1 MTTTPAARPAFGTVL
16 ADQMSIATY
25 ADGAWQAD
33 KLAPVAPIPMH
44 PSAHVLHYASTCFE
58 GFKAYRYADGSI
70 HVFRMDRH
78 IARLRQ
84 SARLLLLPVPDEAQ
98 LERMILQTI
107 DRQPRAG
114 AGAPGRAVHAAGA
127 VRHDAEHRRGVAA
140 VERSHADRAGEPGVG
155 LLRGRHE
162 AAAHLCR
169 RSEAPHGRA
178 PWHGQDGRQLCRCH
192 GSDARGQGKVQD
204 RPGPVLSRRVG
215 AGNRR
220 CQLPADPRRPHPHAQ
235 PRHDVPA
242 RRHA

>member
-16 ADQMSIATY
+16 ADQMSVATY
-25 ADGAWQAD
+25 AAGAWQAD
-33 KLAPVAPIPMH
+33 KLTPVAPIPMH

-84 SARLLLLPVPDEAQ
+84 SAKLLMLPVPDEAQ

-107 DRQPRAG
+107 DANRAQVPEP
-114 AGAPGRAVHAAGA
+114 PGRAVHAPGA
-127 VRHDAEHRRGVAA
+127 LRHDAQHRRGVAA

-169 RSEAPHGRA
+169 GPEAPHGRA
-178 PWHGQDGRQLCRCH
+178 PRHGQDRRQLRRGH
-192 GSDARGQGKVQD
+192 GPDARGEGKVQD
-204 RPGPVLSRRVG
+204 RPGPVL
-215 AGNRR
+215 
-220 CQLPADPRRPHPHAQ
+220 PRRA
-235 PRHDVPA
+235 RCRKPA
-242 RRHA
+242 PPTSC